1 MRPIT
6 KWILAVAVANALLL
20 PVTFAPAKEAAVAP
34 QVQSLWY
41 DCCREAAG
49 RASYCCRECCWRR
62 SDCSRCLEAPR
73 R

>member
-20 PVTFAPAKEAAVAP
+20 PVTFAPARNAAVPP
-34 QVQSLWY
+34 QAASLRY

-49 RASYCCRECCWRR
+49 RASYCCHKCCWRR
-62 SDCSRCLEAPR
+62 SNCSKCLGALR